1 MNLNHKT
8 GTRAGFGYSNQWLI
22 SFLLKLPYL
31 NFLSEVEAHNDFPSI
46 VFFLLFSTGRAIAQS
61 DTLYFDLLNSMD
73 EAVELSAIS
82 EITFSSG
89 SDSLFLAET
98 GLQKTGYLLS
108 DISQLSFSKPPGYT
122 VPVELT
128 TFSGRFADN
137 KVILSWTTI
146 TETNNYGF
154 EIEKQTPGSWT
165 KIGFK
170 SGKGTSKE
178 RIDYQFDYSTTE
190 ASLQFR
196 LKQLDTDG
204 SFTYSSILSVELN
217 PVTFSVQQNYPNP
230 FNPST
235 TISYQLPQ
243 KGNVSLT
250 VFDLNGREITQIF
263 NGVEEPGKQVKVWN
277 GKSSDGTLVSSGVY
291 FLTIKYQD
299 KVQVKKM
306 VMTK

>member
-1 MNLNHKT
+1 M
-8 GTRAGFGYSNQWLI
+8 I
-22 SFLLKLPYL
+22 SH
-31 NFLSEVEAHNDFPSI
+31 LS
-46 VFFLLFSTGRAIAQS
+46 FFILLFSTGTVYAQS

-73 EAVELSAIS
+73 EAVELSTIS
-82 EITFSSG
+82 EITFSAG
-89 SDSLFLAET
+89 SDSLFLTET
-98 GLQKTGYLLS
+98 GLQKTGFLLS

-128 TFSGRFADN
+128 TFSGRFADG
-137 KVILSWTTI
+137 KVILSWSTV

-154 EIEKQTPGSWT
+154 EIEKRTAGSWA
-165 KIGFK
+165 KIGSK

-178 RIDYQFDYSTTE
+178 RIDYQFDYPTTE
-190 ASLQFR
+190 SSLQFR

-204 SFTYSSILSVELN
+204 SFTYSSIVSVELN

-243 KGNVSLT
+243 KGKVTLT

-291 FLTIKYQD
+291 FLTIRYQD